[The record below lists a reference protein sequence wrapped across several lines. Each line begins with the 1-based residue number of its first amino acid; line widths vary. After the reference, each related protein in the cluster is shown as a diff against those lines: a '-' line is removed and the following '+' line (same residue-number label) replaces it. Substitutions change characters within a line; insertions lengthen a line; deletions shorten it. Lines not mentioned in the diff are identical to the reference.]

1 MLRFSTAAN
10 QDSSVTKRLCV
21 GGGGVRRHRRVKHI
35 LRRYTLHVCSRQPA
49 SLAQHDTS
57 LCVCVCVCI
66 YGYLLISSQLL
77 CRFAPRKCAC
87 ETADRVLVAASAR
100 IKWT

>member
-21 GGGGVRRHRRVKHI
+21 GGGGFAATGESNISCVGI
-35 LRRYTLHVCSRQPA
+35 LCMY
-49 SLAQHDTS
+49 AQDNLPPLRSTIPLS
-57 LCVCVCVCI
+57 MCVCVCI